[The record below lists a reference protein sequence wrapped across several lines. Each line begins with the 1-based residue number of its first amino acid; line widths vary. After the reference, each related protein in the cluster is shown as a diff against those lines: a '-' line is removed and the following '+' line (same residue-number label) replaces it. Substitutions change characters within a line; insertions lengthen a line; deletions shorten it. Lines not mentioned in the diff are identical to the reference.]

1 VALNA
6 VQDAEHFFDRL
17 GIILSP
23 EKPQAARAV
32 LVHEAPEGLVAR
44 RNRGKHALI
53 IRALAPLLTPGSI
66 STAPW
71 WWRDRR
77 GSHGA
82 AHRGQINDDMFVF
95 IKLSVYN

>member
-6 VQDAEHFFDRL
+6 VQDAQHFFGRL

-53 IRALAPLLTPGSI
+53 IRALALASDARIDLDGPVVVAGPSRFSWSCASRTDQ
-66 STAPW
+66 
-71 WWRDRR
+71 R
-77 GSHGA
+77 
-82 AHRGQINDDMFVF
+82 
-95 IKLSVYN
+95 

>member
-6 VQDAEHFFDRL
+6 VQDAQHFFGRL

-32 LVHEAPEGLVAR
+32 LVHEAPEGLVAG

-53 IRALAPLLTPGSI
+53 IRALSAGRIGDRPADDTWKDYFLGRPLYFFLNASLTCLLMS
-66 STAPW
+66 
-71 WWRDRR
+71 
-77 GSHGA
+77 
-82 AHRGQINDDMFVF
+82 
-95 IKLSVYN
+95 L